1 MQSKGQP
8 RRCEHRQ
15 NCVTAANTEVNIPTP
30 APRSDA
36 GKGRRQCRT
45 SREWNFQ
52 TDIGSECQ
60 LLICAE

>member
-1 MQSKGQP
+1 MQSKGQS
-8 RRCEHRQ
+8 RRREHRQ
-15 NCVTAANTEVNIPTP
+15 NYATGVNTEVNMPTP

-36 GKGRRQCRT
+36 GKGRSQSRT

-52 TDIGSECQ
+52 TDIGSESQ